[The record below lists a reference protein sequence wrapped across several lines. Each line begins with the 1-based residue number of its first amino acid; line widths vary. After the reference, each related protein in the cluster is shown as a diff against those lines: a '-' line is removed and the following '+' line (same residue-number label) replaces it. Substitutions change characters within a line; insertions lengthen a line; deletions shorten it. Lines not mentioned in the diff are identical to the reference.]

1 MQALLLKF
9 HLMKPLTTTFIFI
22 LFVFSLS
29 AQVISIKNALQ
40 TDIAK
45 VLSDYPNGFKNI
57 LGDEISQNPQSLEF
71 ECLLTIKDAIKCRL
85 VKYSSN
91 VKDIYSWEADMIK
104 TDDFET
110 ASNKFRTLY
119 NSLQHLSVNIN
130 GTTAVFKGDYIKPSE
145 AIKFT
150 TIVLDA
156 GDKTPEL
163 KKLKLALILEADML
177 EWVIRIQVYE
187 QEREDKDRGPAKDE

>member
-1 MQALLLKF
+1 MQVLLLKL

-29 AQVISIKNALQ
+29 AQVIPIKNALQ

-57 LGDEISQNPQSLEF
+57 IGDEILQNPQSIEF
-71 ECLLTIKDAIKCRL
+71 ECLVTIKDAIKCRL

-177 EWVIRIQVYE
+177 EWEIKIQVYE
-187 QEREDKDRGPAKDE
+187 QEREDKDRGSTKDE

>member
-1 MQALLLKF
+1 
-9 HLMKPLTTTFIFI
+9 MKPLTTTFIFI

-57 LGDEISQNPQSLEF
+57 IGDEILQNPQSIEF
-71 ECLLTIKDAIKCRL
+71 ECLVTIKDAIKCRL

-110 ASNKFRTLY
+110 ASNKFRAFY

-145 AIKFT
+145 DIKFT

-156 GDKTPEL
+156 GDKSPEL

-177 EWVIRIQVYE
+177 EWEIKIQVYE
-187 QEREDKDRGPAKDE
+187 QEREDKDRGSTKDE

>member
-1 MQALLLKF
+1 MLKF
-9 HLMKPLTTTFIFI
+9 HLMKPLTATFLFI

-29 AQVISIKNALQ
+29 AQVIPIQNAFQ

-57 LGDEISQNPQSLEF
+57 IGDEIMQNPQSIEF
-71 ECLLTIKDAIKCRL
+71 ECLVTVKEAIKCRL
-85 VKYSSN
+85 IKYSSN
-91 VKDIYSWEADMIK
+91 VKNIYSWEADMIK

-110 ASNKFRTLY
+110 ASNKFRALY

-150 TIVLDA
+150 TIVLNA

-163 KKLKLALILEADML
+163 KKLRLALILEADML
-177 EWVIRIQVYE
+177 EWEIKIQVYE
-187 QEREDKDRGPAKDE
+187 QEREDRDRGSAKDE

>member
-1 MQALLLKF
+1 
-9 HLMKPLTTTFIFI
+9 HLMKPLTATFIFI

-29 AQVISIKNALQ
+29 AQVLPIKNALQ

-45 VLSDYPNGFKNI
+45 VISDYPNGYKNI
-57 LGDEISQNPQSLEF
+57 IGEQIMANPQSIEF
-71 ECLLTIKDAIKCRL
+71 ECLVTVKDAIKSKL
-85 VKYSSN
+85 IKYSSN
-91 VKDIYSWEADMIK
+91 VKEIYSWEAEMIK

-110 ASNKFRTLY
+110 ASKKFRAIY

-130 GTTAVFKGDYIKPSE
+130 GSTAVFEGNYIKPSE

-150 TIVLDA
+150 TIVLVP

-163 KKLKLALILEADML
+163 KELKLALVLETDML
-177 EWVIRIQVYE
+177 DWVIKIQVYE
-187 QEREDKDRGPAKDE
+187 REREDKDKGPAIDE

>member
-1 MQALLLKF
+1 MQVLLLKL
-9 HLMKPLTTTFIFI
+9 HRMKPLTTTFIFI

-29 AQVISIKNALQ
+29 AQVIPIKNALQ

-71 ECLLTIKDAIKCRL
+71 ECLVTIKDAIKCRL

-104 TDDFET
+104 TDDFEA
-110 ASNKFRTLY
+110 ASNKFRALY

-163 KKLKLALILEADML
+163 KRLKLALTLEADML
-177 EWVIRIQVYE
+177 EWVIRIQIYE

>member
-1 MQALLLKF
+1 LQVLLLKL

-29 AQVISIKNALQ
+29 AQVIPIKNALQ

-57 LGDEISQNPQSLEF
+57 IGDEILQNPQSIEF
-71 ECLLTIKDAIKCRL
+71 ECLVTIKDAIKCRL

-145 AIKFT
+145 DIKFT

-156 GDKTPEL
+156 GDKSPEL

-177 EWVIRIQVYE
+177 EWEIKIQVYE
-187 QEREDKDRGPAKDE
+187 QEREDKDRGSTKDE

>member
-9 HLMKPLTTTFIFI
+9 HLMKPLTATFTFI

-29 AQVISIKNALQ
+29 AQVIPIKNAFQ
-40 TDIAK
+40 TDIAN

-57 LGDEISQNPQSLEF
+57 IGDEIKQNPQSIEF
-71 ECLLTIKDAIKCRL
+71 ECLVTVKDAIKCRL
-85 VKYSSN
+85 IKYSSN

-104 TDDFET
+104 TDDFEA
-110 ASNKFRTLY
+110 ASKKFRSLY

-130 GTTAVFKGDYIKPSE
+130 GSTAVFKGDYIKPSE

-156 GDKTPEL
+156 GDKTPEF
-163 KKLKLALILEADML
+163 KKLKLGLVLETDML
-177 EWVIRIQVYE
+177 DWVIKIQVYE
-187 QEREDKDRGPAKDE
+187 QERLDEDKEPAIDE

>member
-1 MQALLLKF
+1 
-9 HLMKPLTTTFIFI
+9 MKPLTTTFIFI

-29 AQVISIKNALQ
+29 AQVIPIKNALQ

-71 ECLLTIKDAIKCRL
+71 ECLVTIKDAIKCRL

-104 TDDFET
+104 TDDFEA
-110 ASNKFRTLY
+110 ASNKFRALY

-163 KKLKLALILEADML
+163 KKLKLALTLEADML
-177 EWVIRIQVYE
+177 EWVIRIQIYE

>member
-29 AQVISIKNALQ
+29 AQVIPIKNALQ

-57 LGDEISQNPQSLEF
+57 TGDEILQNPQSIEF
-71 ECLLTIKDAIKCRL
+71 ECLVTIKDAIKCRL

-163 KKLKLALILEADML
+163 KKLRLALTLEADML
-177 EWVIRIQVYE
+177 EWEIKIQVYE
-187 QEREDKDRGPAKDE
+187 QERGDKDRGSTKDE

>member
-1 MQALLLKF
+1 MQVLLLKL

-29 AQVISIKNALQ
+29 AQVIPIKNALQ

-57 LGDEISQNPQSLEF
+57 IGDEILQNPQSIEF
-71 ECLLTIKDAIKCRL
+71 ECLVTIKDAIKCRL

-177 EWVIRIQVYE
+177 EWVIRIQIYE

>member
-1 MQALLLKF
+1 LQALLLKF

-29 AQVISIKNALQ
+29 AQVIPIKNALQ

-57 LGDEISQNPQSLEF
+57 TGDEILQNPQSIEF

-163 KKLKLALILEADML
+163 KKLRLALILEADML
-177 EWVIRIQVYE
+177 EWEIRIQVYE
-187 QEREDKDRGPAKDE
+187 QEREDKDRGSTKDE

>member
-29 AQVISIKNALQ
+29 AQVIPIKNALQ

-57 LGDEISQNPQSLEF
+57 IGDEILQNPQSIEF
-71 ECLLTIKDAIKCRL
+71 ECLVTIKDAIKCRL

-104 TDDFET
+104 TDDFEA
-110 ASNKFRTLY
+110 ASNKFRALY

-177 EWVIRIQVYE
+177 EWEIKIQVYE
-187 QEREDKDRGPAKDE
+187 QEREDKDRGSTKDE

>member
-29 AQVISIKNALQ
+29 AQVIPIKNALQ

-57 LGDEISQNPQSLEF
+57 IGDEILQNPQSIEF
-71 ECLLTIKDAIKCRL
+71 ECLVTIKDAIKCRL

-110 ASNKFRTLY
+110 ASNKFRALY

-163 KKLKLALILEADML
+163 KKLKLALTLEADML

-187 QEREDKDRGPAKDE
+187 QEREDKDRGSTKDE

>member
-1 MQALLLKF
+1 MQVLLLKL

-29 AQVISIKNALQ
+29 AQVIPIKNALQ

-57 LGDEISQNPQSLEF
+57 IGDEILQNPQSIEF
-71 ECLLTIKDAIKCRL
+71 ECLVTIKDAIKCRL

-110 ASNKFRTLY
+110 ASNKFRALY

-163 KKLKLALILEADML
+163 KKLRLALILEADML

-187 QEREDKDRGPAKDE
+187 QEREDKDRGSTKDE

>member
-9 HLMKPLTTTFIFI
+9 HLMKPLTATFTFI

-29 AQVISIKNALQ
+29 AQVIPIRNAFQ
-40 TDIAK
+40 TDIAN

-57 LGDEISQNPQSLEF
+57 IGDEIKQNPQSIEF
-71 ECLLTIKDAIKCRL
+71 ECLVTVKDAIKCRL
-85 VKYSSN
+85 IKYSSSL
-91 VKDIYSWEADMIK
+91 KDIYSWEADMIK
-104 TDDFET
+104 TDDFEA
-110 ASNKFRTLY
+110 ASKKFRSLY

-130 GTTAVFKGDYIKPSE
+130 GSTAVFKGDYIKPSE

-156 GDKTPEL
+156 GDKTPAF
-163 KKLKLALILEADML
+163 KTLKLGLVLETDML
-177 EWVIRIQVYE
+177 DWVIKIQVYE
-187 QEREDKDRGPAKDE
+187 QEREDKDRGPSKDK

>member
-1 MQALLLKF
+1 MQALLLKL

-29 AQVISIKNALQ
+29 AQVIPIKNALQ

-57 LGDEISQNPQSLEF
+57 IGDEILQNPQSIEF
-71 ECLLTIKDAIKCRL
+71 ECLVTIKDAIKCRL

-177 EWVIRIQVYE
+177 EWEIKIQVYE
-187 QEREDKDRGPAKDE
+187 QEREDKDRGSTKDE

>member
-1 MQALLLKF
+1 MQVLLLKF

-29 AQVISIKNALQ
+29 AQVIPIKNALQ

-57 LGDEISQNPQSLEF
+57 IGDEILQNPQSIEF
-71 ECLLTIKDAIKCRL
+71 ECLVTIKDAIKCRL

-177 EWVIRIQVYE
+177 EWEIRIQVYE
-187 QEREDKDRGPAKDE
+187 QEREDKDRGSTKDE